1 MELWRYKNCVN
12 MLTAEVWPATTRT
25 EKLARIFIYPPSKK
39 PNEQKC
45 WKLQH
50 SWTNVCVRYFLLPI
64 YFILLLYQR
73 QYLSTPFFWKIT
85 HTHTC
90 LNNYLCHPKIVNKI
104 IQPSNSQLAFHD
116 NVHTFLQTIA
126 KKRNK

>member
-25 EKLARIFIYPPSKK
+25 EKLARIFIYPPSKNRMNK
-39 PNEQKC
+39 NAENYSILEQTFAC
-45 WKLQH
+45 ATFYSLYTL
-50 SWTNVCVRYFLLPI
+50 SSS
-64 YFILLLYQR
+64 FIRDNIWAPL
-73 QYLSTPFFWKIT
+73 FWKIT

-104 IQPSNSQLAFHD
+104 IQPSNSQPAFHD